1 MTKVGIYCAHSG
13 PLEELLVHV
22 HCYDNVPLEWI
33 TAHAPAGSL
42 EPVWS
47 SCDHVRVLM
56 DLAALTVDHRTLV
69 RAACA
74 CARTVVVHLPP
85 ERQQQARAALEVAER
100 WSRGDADLD
109 ELAAAAEATDHVYA
123 SNADPVVPRVSSA
136 ACAVHAAVATAATA
150 AGYET
155 PWYDSRQVE
164 EAASHAASFAA
175 AAIQSADPDAN
186 REDSEPQ
193 DAALCPSLAAIV
205 RAQLTCPTL
214 DQVRNGLEEMLKRNA
229 AEDG

>member
-1 MTKVGIYCAHSG
+1 MAR
-13 PLEELLVHV
+13 LV
-22 HCYDNVPLEWI
+22 DANARRE
-33 TAHAPAGSL
+33 
-42 EPVWS
+42 
-47 SCDHVRVLM
+47 
-56 DLAALTVDHRTLV
+56 AAQSFAV
-69 RAACA
+69 RAANA
-74 CARTVVVHLPP
+74 VAARSGCRAI
-85 ERQQQARAALEVAER
+85 ERRLRGSSQRGAEPALDRVR
-100 WSRGDADLD
+100 LFVPFFSGRHVPTRGEADLD
-109 ELAAAAEATDHVYA
+109 ELAAAADATDHVYA
-123 SNADPVVPRVSSA
+123 SNADQVVPRVSSA
-136 ACAVHAAVATAATA
+136 ACAVHAAVPTAATA
-150 AGYET
+150 AGFET

-164 EAASHAASFAA
+164 EAANHAASFAA